1 MKNNYF
7 AICLA
12 VLFSAGVQA
21 ELSARQIME
30 KVDQNVRQSNDS
42 AFSVSVLSSC
52 RFVQRDRQVVCSD
65 QPRVKK
71 LETVSKQYGR
81 QLKDSRVI
89 SVVLE
94 PAADRGVGML
104 TYSYDD
110 DQKDT
115 ESWLYLSALGKVKRL
130 ASGDDDK
137 EPVAFFGSEFTTED
151 MESGKTDEYD
161 YRILQQ
167 GQYGQR
173 PVWVVEATP
182 TAARR
187 NKTRYSKVLMW
198 VDKERFLVIKA
209 QPFDKQ
215 GKAWKRIIA
224 RDIEQVAGHW
234 IARDA
239 QVFNMKSRRMSRL
252 ITEAITLGVAVDDEF
267 LTQRTLTDKAFR
279 EQGLAR
285 LRAAAVQ

>member
-12 VLFSAGVQA
+12 VLFSTGVQA

-137 EPVAFFGSEFTTED
+137 EPVAFFGSEFTTEKAPNRLL
-151 MESGKTDEYD
+151 SSSKSISKNWFPKLSYTSC
-161 YRILQQ
+161 
-167 GQYGQR
+167 
-173 PVWVVEATP
+173 
-182 TAARR
+182 AALA
-187 NKTRYSKVLMW
+187 V
-198 VDKERFLVIKA
+198 
-209 QPFDKQ
+209 
-215 GKAWKRIIA
+215 
-224 RDIEQVAGHW
+224 
-234 IARDA
+234 
-239 QVFNMKSRRMSRL
+239 
-252 ITEAITLGVAVDDEF
+252 LGVPLRLPTPAATRSTRRHPEY
-267 LTQRTLTDKAFR
+267 TALTDNSKS
-279 EQGLAR
+279 QL
-285 LRAAAVQ
+285 

>member
-94 PAADRGVGML
+94 PAPENMPANLMSPSR
-104 TYSYDD
+104 
-110 DQKDT
+110 
-115 ESWLYLSALGKVKRL
+115 
-130 ASGDDDK
+130 
-137 EPVAFFGSEFTTED
+137 
-151 MESGKTDEYD
+151 ESGVRNIRRASSIAD
-161 YRILQQ
+161 
-167 GQYGQR
+167 
-173 PVWVVEATP
+173 
-182 TAARR
+182 TA
-187 NKTRYSKVLMW
+187 L
-198 VDKERFLVIKA
+198 DLVI
-209 QPFDKQ
+209 D
-215 GKAWKRIIA
+215 
-224 RDIEQVAGHW
+224 
-234 IARDA
+234 
-239 QVFNMKSRRMSRL
+239 
-252 ITEAITLGVAVDDEF
+252 
-267 LTQRTLTDKAFR
+267 
-279 EQGLAR
+279 
-285 LRAAAVQ
+285 

>member
-1 MKNNYF
+1 MKNKYF
-7 AICLA
+7 AMFLA
-12 VLFSAGVQA
+12 LLFSLGAQA
-21 ELSARQIME
+21 EFTARQIME
-30 KVDQNVRQSNDS
+30 KVDQNVRRSNDS
-42 AFSVSVLSSC
+42 AFSVSLLSSC

-71 LETVSKQYGR
+71 LETVGKQYGP

-94 PAADRGVGML
+94 PAADKGVGML

-110 DQKDT
+110 DQKNT

-173 PVWVVEATP
+173 PVWVIEATP
-182 TAARR
+182 TVARR

-224 RDIEQVAGHW
+224 RDIEQIAGHW
-234 IARDA
+234 IARDT

-252 ITEAITLGVAVDDEF
+252 ITEAITLGVEVDDEF
-267 LTQRTLTDKAFR
+267 LTQRTLTDMAFR

>member
-12 VLFSAGVQA
+12 VLFSTGVQA

-182 TAARR
+182 TVARR

-234 IARDA
+234 IARDT

-252 ITEAITLGVAVDDEF
+252 ITEAITLGVEVDDEF